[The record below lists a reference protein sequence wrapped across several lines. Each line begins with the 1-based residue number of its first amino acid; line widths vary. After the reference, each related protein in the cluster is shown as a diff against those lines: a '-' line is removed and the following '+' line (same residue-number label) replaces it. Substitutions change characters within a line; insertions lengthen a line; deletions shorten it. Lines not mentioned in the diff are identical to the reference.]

1 MDPGRN
7 YGEPKSGYS
16 VVSMTPI
23 IIGVMETTLANTHF
37 GAANVRHVSGYI

>member
-1 MDPGRN
+1 MDAERK

-23 IIGVMETTLANTHF
+23 INTLPTKDVLLRGFFAKLNASQLF
-37 GAANVRHVSGYI
+37 N